1 MKLLLRL
8 TVLIAFLSFS
18 ASSNAQ
24 SFGLKGGLNMSNIAM
39 SEDGEDFDEDFKYT
53 PGFHF
58 GPMVEIPFSDNFSI
72 EAALLATTKGAQLKE
87 EEMGFDYS
95 MKLFLLYVDV
105 PVLAKVSFGVGPAK
119 VYAAVGPYVGGGIMG
134 KSKYEVSYGGETES
148 ETEDI
153 VWGTGED
160 ADLKRLDYGVSAGA
174 GVEFGALQLGVSYG
188 YGLANVSPE
197 SEGDVNVNHRV
208 LGLSLGYR
216 FGIK

>member
-8 TVLIAFLSFS
+8 FVLIAFLSFS

-24 SFGLKGGLNMSNIAM
+24 SFGLKGGLNMANIVM

-58 GPMVEIPFSDNFSI
+58 GPVVEIPFSDNFSI
-72 EAALLATTKGAQLKE
+72 EAALLATTKGAQLSE
-87 EEMGFDYS
+87 EEMGFEYS

-105 PVLAKVSFGVGPAK
+105 PVLAKVSFGVGSAK
-119 VYAAVGPYVGGGIMG
+119 VYAAVGPYVGAGLMG
-134 KSKYEVSYGGETES
+134 KTKYEASYGGETES

-153 VWGTGED
+153 EWGDDG
-160 ADLKRLDYGVSAGA
+160 DLKRLDYGLSAGA

-197 SEGDVNVNHRV
+197 EDSEVKVNHRV
-208 LGLSLGYR
+208 LGVSLGYR
-216 FGIK
+216 FGGK